1 MNILFPAVFIICSL
15 LFLVCSPDKF
25 LATLFLGAE
34 RSASLSVA
42 LLTGYAVWLGIM
54 RLWEE
59 CGVCEKIS
67 KRLTPF
73 VKALFGVQKKEAL
86 DAVSMNLSVNLLGI
100 SGAATPYGIRSAKLL
115 NEGENAEFS
124 SAMLLVLNATSLQ
137 LIPTSVI
144 GLRTALGSASPADIV
159 LPTIL
164 ISAFSTVFAVLLLK
178 ACFLP
183 IKRPVFYK
191 KHRAGVR

>member
-86 DAVSMNLSVNLLGI
+86 DAVSMNLSVNVLGI
-100 SGAATPYGIRSAKLL
+100 SGAATPYGMQAAKLL
-115 NEGENAEFS
+115 DQSPNAEYA
-124 SAMLLVLNATSLQ
+124 SAMLFVLNATSLQ
-137 LIPTSVI
+137 LIPTSI
-144 GLRTALGSASPADIV
+144 LSLRVALHSAAPYDV
-159 LPTIL
+159 LFPTL
-164 ISAFSTVFAVLLLK
+164 FATTFSTVLAVLLTRAFLHPKKALLLK
-178 ACFLP
+178 
-183 IKRPVFYK
+183 KQG
-191 KHRAGVR
+191 AGI